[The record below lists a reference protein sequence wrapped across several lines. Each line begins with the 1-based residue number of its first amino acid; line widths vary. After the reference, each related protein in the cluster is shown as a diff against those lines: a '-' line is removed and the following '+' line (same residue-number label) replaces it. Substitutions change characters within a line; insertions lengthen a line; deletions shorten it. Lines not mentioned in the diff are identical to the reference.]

1 MAVLDF
7 GYVYVERGEANA
19 FQLGCDKWFLNQI
32 WEIRETARDTAGD
45 QHQGFDQQIIGR
57 EIILKNV
64 WFRDSADAEAFLA
77 RSLAFNAAGNVTIEV
92 RKTSAALPGSL
103 FAFKAGVTSLE
114 MLFEVITNLQ
124 KMGRGDDDTYMISQ
138 IKLRQTG

>member
-7 GYVYVERGEANA
+7 GYIYVERGEANA
-19 FQLGCDKWFLNQI
+19 FQLGCDKWFFNQI
-32 WEIRETARDTAGD
+32 WAIRETIKDTAGD
-45 QHQGFDQQIIGR
+45 QHQGFDIAIIGR

-64 WFRDSADAEAFLA
+64 WFRDSADAETFLDRA
-77 RSLAFNAAGNVTIEV
+77 LTFNAAGTVTIEV

-103 FAFKAGVTSLE
+103 FAFKSGVTSLE

-124 KMGRGDDDTYMISQ
+124 KVGRGDDDTYMIAQ
-138 IKLRQTG
+138 IKLRQAG